1 VQRFKLGVAVVL
13 GIVGSVWLGQGMGL
27 LPGSFMSGDRF
38 WAIAGLVVVGLGAYL
53 AWVAVRRP

>member
-38 WAIAGLVVVGLGAYL
+38 WAIAGLVAVGLGAYL
-53 AWVAVRRP
+53 AWDAVRRR

>member
-1 VQRFKLGVAVVL
+1 MQRFKLGVAVVL

-38 WAIAGLVVVGLGAYL
+38 WAIAGLVAVGLGAYL
-53 AWVAVRRP
+53 AWDAVRRR